1 MIPLRERYRHHAS
14 PIVCPHLNLKLPIP
28 DQTFLESNSCQNKFR
43 LLTVMR
49 RSSPLKQLVRLGLM
63 ATTSL
68 AIALLIIIFSLGPA
82 FIAQRLNPVSQQA
95 LPSISSDVQAL
106 HDSLTIIDL
115 HADSLLWGR
124 DLSQQSEY
132 GHVDVPRLLQGNIA
146 LQIFTV
152 VTQVPTPLLLE
163 GNPAD
168 SDSIIQLALLQRWPI
183 STWLSL
189 AERALYQ
196 AKQLQR
202 LEQKSPDRFQVIE
215 NQQDLNA
222 YLASKAAGQ
231 PVTAGLLGLEGAQ
244 ALEGHLDTVNR
255 LYDAGFRMIG
265 LSHFFDNE
273 VAGSAHGLGQAG
285 LTPLGQNVIQRM
297 AELNMLV
304 DLAHASPQTIDD
316 VLQITERPVLV
327 SHTGVQGTCA
337 GVRNLSDR
345 QLQQIASTGGVI
357 GIGFWRTAVCGDDV
371 GAIVRAI
378 RYVVEQVGID
388 HVALG
393 SDFDGAV
400 RVPFDVA
407 NMNQLTQGLQENGFT
422 AADIRKIMGLNILN
436 LLQQFLPAEP

>member
-1 MIPLRERYRHHAS
+1 M
-14 PIVCPHLNLKLPIP
+14 
-28 DQTFLESNSCQNKFR
+28 
-43 LLTVMR
+43 VMR
-49 RSSPLKQLVRLGLM
+49 RRRPLTQLVRLGLIG
-63 ATTSL
+63 ATSL
-68 AIALLIIIFSLGPA
+68 AIALLIIIFSHGPT
-82 FIAQRLNPVSQQA
+82 FIAQRFNPVGHQV

-106 HDSLTIIDL
+106 HDSLTIVDL

-124 DLSQQSEY
+124 DLSQQSES
-132 GHVDVPRLLQGNIA
+132 GHVDVPRLLQGNVA
-146 LQIFTV
+146 LQVFTV
-152 VTQVPTPLLLE
+152 VTKVPTPLLLE
-163 GNPAD
+163 GNAAD
-168 SDSIIQLALLQRWPI
+168 SDSVIQLALLQRWPMA
-183 STWLSL
+183 TWFSL

-202 LEQKSPDRFQVIE
+202 LEQQSPDQFQVIE
-215 NQQDLNA
+215 TQQDLNT
-222 YLASKAAGQ
+222 YLASKEAGQ
-231 PVTAGLLGLEGAQ
+231 LMTAGLLGLEGAQ

-273 VAGSAHGLGQAG
+273 VAGSAHGLSQEG
-285 LTPLGQNVIQRM
+285 LTPFGKKVIQRM

-316 VLQITERPVLV
+316 VLQMTDRPVLV

-337 GVRNLSDR
+337 GVRNLTDR

-371 GAIVRAI
+371 EAIVKAI
-378 RYVVEQVGID
+378 RYVANQVGID

-407 NMNQLTQGLQENGFT
+407 NMNQITQGLQENGFT
-422 AADIRKIMGLNILN
+422 AADIRKIMGLNILT
-436 LLQQFLPAEP
+436 LLQQFLPTEP